1 MKVNSHK
8 ITQVDLK
15 RRRLGLHLYKL
26 CFDLAAQNLK
36 AAEEKR
42 EQNRGFPRKSEMDGN
57 KDDALKCFRIGKVA
71 LNGGDRTRALKFLAK
86 ARRLDP
92 SLPIDDLLS
101 SVEKDSDPPP
111 PNGAKTADA
120 PAGSGLGMHPLRQRT
135 ASGSGSGSSSS
146 SASGY
151 TAEQVTIV
159 KELKKK
165 KDYYEI
171 LGVERS
177 CSVEDVRKAYRK
189 LSLKVH
195 PDKNKAPG
203 AEEAF
208 KSVSKAFQCLS
219 NAESRKKYD
228 VSGSDEPV
236 YERRRAP
243 RHGGGGN
250 GFFYAG
256 GDVDADEI
264 FRNFFFG
271 GGMAP
276 ATTQFRGFSF
286 GQGMGGA
293 RPAEYGS
300 GGFNA
305 RTLIQLLPVLLILL
319 LNFMP
324 SSEPVYSLSR
334 NYPYEYRFTT
344 ERGVNFYVKSTK
356 FEQDYPSG
364 SADRAR
370 LDQQVERDYFSVLS
384 QNCRLE
390 LQRRQWGFVRETPH
404 CDMLKQ
410 FEAAT

>member
-1 MKVNSHK
+1 
-8 ITQVDLK
+8 
-15 RRRLGLHLYKL
+15 
-26 CFDLAAQNLK
+26 
-36 AAEEKR
+36 
-42 EQNRGFPRKSEMDGN
+42 MDGN
-57 KDDALKCFRIGKVA
+57 KDDAVKCFKIGKEA
-71 LNGGDRTRALKFLAK
+71 LETGDRSRALKFLSK

-92 SLPIDDLLS
+92 TLPIDDLLS
-101 SVEKDSDPPP
+101 SIGKESDPPP
-111 PNGAKTADA
+111 ASDAAKTANG
-120 PAGSGLGMHPLRQRT
+120 PSGLGSGLPSLRQRAPST
-135 ASGSGSGSSSS
+135 GPGSSSS
-146 SASGY
+146 STAY
-151 TAEQVTIV
+151 TEEQITIV
-159 KELKKK
+159 RQLKKK

-208 KSVSKAFQCLS
+208 KAVSKAFQCLS
-219 NAESRKKYD
+219 NEESRKKYD

-243 RHGGGGN
+243 RHGGN
-250 GFFYAG
+250 GFFYEG
-256 GDVDADEI
+256 GDVDAEEI

-286 GQGMGGA
+286 GQGMGP
-293 RPAEYGS
+293 RPAADYGS

-324 SSEPVYSLSR
+324 SSEPVYALSR
-334 NYPYEYRFTT
+334 SYPYEYRFTT
-344 ERGVNFYVKSTK
+344 EKGVNFYVKSTK

-364 SADRAR
+364 SSERAR
-370 LDQQVERDYFSVLS
+370 LDQQVERDYFNVLS

-410 FEAAT
+410 FEAAA